1 MATALGNAIFNA
13 SLFVNQLSDKRRV
26 TGSGEMLA
34 KLSSASKIVGMVIPP
49 VWSWIYA
56 FGVERGMPGF
66 FYLVITAFTLFKL
79 ALVKM
84 CAVEM

>member
-1 MATALGNAIFNA
+1 
-13 SLFVNQLSDKRRV
+13 
-26 TGSGEMLA
+26 MLA
-34 KLSSASKIVGMVIPP
+34 KLSSASKIVGMAIPP